1 VVAAVVAVYAWA
13 LGRGFT
19 SEDFLLLRVL
29 GERPPWRDLAAA
41 FTEPWLG
48 ITVVGFY
55 RPLGTLALAAERALF
70 GARPAG
76 YLAVHVALHALNAV
90 LVLWLARRMLGGG
103 PAAGSGGAA
112 VRGPA
117 RRSTGTGSSGRPVEA
132 GQESP
137 GAVAR
142 ATAALPP
149 DSPVSPVAGRPS
161 LLRVVPAGSPAA
173 LAAAL
178 LVVLYPLHPN
188 AVVWVASYATLFAAA
203 AVFGCVL
210 AYRRAREQGGWGW
223 WFGAL
228 ALFAAALGCYEAAV
242 VLPVV
247 LAATDLLA
255 PAVVW
260 GGSREQPERATG
272 AEAASP
278 VAPGWLVVLPFFAL
292 AVVYL
297 LLRRLVVGEVMGGY
311 ESFGARLLAP
321 EPGRVAAD
329 LALSV
334 LRFHLPVYARPAGA
348 VAAWAAVVLLVAVP
362 LAWLVLSARRRRRA
376 AAGATEDI
384 SRESGAQRADRGPG
398 EAPDAPPAA
407 GIEGSHE
414 EPSRVAGGLP
424 SSGSVT
430 PLLRPPHPARASA
443 RAGGLRGWLF
453 GWVWALAFMAPY
465 AFQPAVPGNGRYW
478 YLPAAGLAIAL
489 AALAADVATAL
500 ARRSAATAGTS
511 RAHLATGQ
519 LLKDQ
524 ALLTNARLDLERYR
538 TLLAQDSIAK
548 QQVDTQASLVRQYEG
563 AIATDQ
569 GQVDNAKLQLSYTRV
584 TAPIAGRLGLRQVDS
599 GNMIRATDANGLVVI
614 TQVQPIDVVFP
625 IPESDLP
632 RVQRRL
638 REGDAPK
645 LELYDRNQTRKL
657 ASGRLITIDNQIDT
671 ATGTIKLKGTSPN
684 EDGALFPNQFVNVR
698 VLLETLTGVT
708 VVPSAAIQRGAAG
721 TFVYVVGP
729 DNTVAVNPVKPGPI
743 EGERAVIESGVMP
756 GDVLVVDGTDRL
768 REGARVEPVPR
779 DTTQPPGGAS
789 PRRPRPAGSAEG
801 GKKDGAANDK
811 GGRR

>member
-1 VVAAVVAVYAWA
+1 VRRPRRGLALVVAILLDALAVGAVWYFYVPPRAP
-13 LGRGFT
+13 
-19 SEDFLLLRVL
+19 SE
-29 GERPPWRDLAAA
+29 AAA
-41 FTEPWLG
+41 SAP
-48 ITVVGFY
+48 
-55 RPLGTLALAAERALF
+55 P
-70 GARPAG
+70 P
-76 YLAVHVALHALNAV
+76 
-90 LVLWLARRMLGGG
+90 GGG
-103 PAAGSGGAA
+103 PRAGAAGGRRGGPDPSRPTPVATA
-112 VRGPA
+112 TA
-117 RRSTGTGSSGRPVEA
+117 RRGDFVVYLDALGTVT
-132 GQESP
+132 
-137 GAVAR
+137 AR
-142 ATAALPP
+142 ATVTVRSRVDGQLVRVLF
-149 DSPVSPVAGRPS
+149 DEGQMVKAG
-161 LLRVVPAGSPAA
+161 
-173 LAAAL
+173 
-178 LVVLYPLHPN
+178 
-188 AVVWVASYATLFAAA
+188 
-203 AVFGCVL
+203 
-210 AYRRAREQGGWGW
+210 Q
-223 WFGAL
+223 
-228 ALFAAALGCYEAAV
+228 
-242 VLPVV
+242 
-247 LAATDLLA
+247 LLA
-255 PAVVW
+255 EIDP
-260 GGSREQPERATG
+260 R
-272 AEAASP
+272 
-278 VAPGWLVVLPFFAL
+278 PFQVQL
-292 AVVYL
+292 A
-297 LLRRLVVGEVMGGY
+297 
-311 ESFGARLLAP
+311 
-321 EPGRVAAD
+321 
-329 LALSV
+329 
-334 LRFHLPVYARPAGA
+334 
-348 VAAWAAVVLLVAVP
+348 
-362 LAWLVLSARRRRRA
+362 
-376 AAGATEDI
+376 
-384 SRESGAQRADRGPG
+384 Q
-398 EAPDAPPAA
+398 
-407 GIEGSHE
+407 
-414 EPSRVAGGLP
+414 
-424 SSGSVT
+424 
-430 PLLRPPHPARASA
+430 
-443 RAGGLRGWLF
+443 
-453 GWVWALAFMAPY
+453 
-465 AFQPAVPGNGRYW
+465 
-478 YLPAAGLAIAL
+478 
-489 AALAADVATAL
+489 
-500 ARRSAATAGTS
+500 
-511 RAHLATGQ
+511 ATGQ

-768 REGARVEPVPR
+768 REGAKVEPVPR